1 MKKLLLGALILLSSF
16 ACIAQETSTFVK
28 KYTSMISLE
37 DNVAGEWVYKETTV
51 VFNPEGRSEVKF
63 YFPNGNTYT
72 YYQVGDVTEG
82 ATEEGSD
89 YQLIECL
96 TEEGKTVMIQLFKD
110 DKCVRV
116 LISKGY
122 RVEFHKE

>member
-1 MKKLLLGALILLSSF
+1 MKKLLLGALLLLSSIV
-16 ACIAQETSTFVK
+16 CIGQESSTFVK
-28 KYTSMISLE
+28 KYTSMISKE
-37 DNVAGEWVYKETTV
+37 DDVVGEWIYKETTV

-63 YFPNGNTYT
+63 YFSNGNTYT
-72 YYQVGDVTEG
+72 YYQVKDVTEG
-82 ATEEGSD
+82 TSEDGSD

-116 LISKGY
+116 LIAKGY
-122 RVEFHKE
+122 LVEFHKE

>member
-1 MKKLLLGALILLSSF
+1 MKKLLLLLALILSSF
-16 ACIAQETSTFVK
+16 VCIAQESNTFVK
-28 KYTSMISLE
+28 KYTSMISIE
-37 DNVAGEWVYKETTV
+37 DTVPGEWVYKETTV

-82 ATEEGSD
+82 TSEDGLE

-96 TEEGKTVMIQLFKD
+96 TEEGRTVMIQLFKD

-122 RVEFHKE
+122 TVEFHKE

>member
-1 MKKLLLGALILLSSF
+1 MKKLLLGALLLLSSF
-16 ACIAQETSTFVK
+16 VCIAQESNTFVK
-28 KYTSMISLE
+28 KYTSMISIE
-37 DNVAGEWVYKETTV
+37 DTVPGEWVYKETTV
-51 VFNPEGRSEVKF
+51 VFNFEGRSEVKF

-82 ATEEGSD
+82 TSEDGLE

-96 TEEGKTVMIQLFKD
+96 TEEGRTVMIQLFKD

-122 RVEFHKE
+122 TVEFHKE

>member
-1 MKKLLLGALILLSSF
+1 MKKLLLGALLLLSSF
-16 ACIAQETSTFVK
+16 VCIAQESNTFVK
-28 KYTSMISLE
+28 KYTSMISIE
-37 DNVAGEWVYKETTV
+37 KSVPGEWVYKETTV

-82 ATEEGSD
+82 TSEDGLE

-96 TEEGKTVMIQLFKD
+96 TEEGRTVMIQLYKD

-122 RVEFHKE
+122 TVEFHKE

>member
-1 MKKLLLGALILLSSF
+1 MKKLLLLLALILSSF
-16 ACIAQETSTFVK
+16 VCIAQESNTFVK
-28 KYTSMISLE
+28 KYTSMISIE
-37 DNVAGEWVYKETTV
+37 DTVVGEWVYKETTV

-82 ATEEGSD
+82 TSEDGLE

-96 TEEGKTVMIQLFKD
+96 TEEGRTVMIQLFKD

-122 RVEFHKE
+122 TVEFHKE

>member
-1 MKKLLLGALILLSSF
+1 MKKLLLLLALILSSF
-16 ACIAQETSTFVK
+16 VCIAQESNTFVK
-28 KYTSMISLE
+28 KYTSMISIE
-37 DNVAGEWVYKETTV
+37 KSVPGEWVYKETTV

-82 ATEEGSD
+82 TSEDGLE

-96 TEEGKTVMIQLFKD
+96 TEEGRTVMIQLFKD

-122 RVEFHKE
+122 TVEFHKE

>member
-1 MKKLLLGALILLSSF
+1 
-16 ACIAQETSTFVK
+16 
-28 KYTSMISLE
+28 
-37 DNVAGEWVYKETTV
+37 
-51 VFNPEGRSEVKF
+51 
-63 YFPNGNTYT
+63 
-72 YYQVGDVTEG
+72 VGDVTEG
-82 ATEEGSD
+82 TTEEGSD

-96 TEEGKTVMIQLFKD
+96 TEEGRTVMLQLFKD

>member
-1 MKKLLLGALILLSSF
+1 MKKLLLGALLLLSSF
-16 ACIAQETSTFVK
+16 VCIAQESNTFVK
-28 KYTSMISLE
+28 KYTSMISIE
-37 DNVAGEWVYKETTV
+37 DTVPGEWVYKETTV

-82 ATEEGSD
+82 TSEDGFD

-96 TEEGKTVMIQLFKD
+96 TEEGRTVMIQLYKD
-110 DKCVRV
+110 DTCVRV

-122 RVEFHKE
+122 LVEFHKK

>member
-1 MKKLLLGALILLSSF
+1 MKKLLLLLALILSSF
-16 ACIAQETSTFVK
+16 VCIAQESNTFVK
-28 KYTSMISLE
+28 KYTSMISVE
-37 DNVAGEWVYKETTV
+37 DTVPGEWVYKETTV

-82 ATEEGSD
+82 TSEDGLE

-96 TEEGKTVMIQLFKD
+96 TEEGRTVMIQLYKD
-110 DKCVRV
+110 DTCVRV

-122 RVEFHKE
+122 LVEFHKK